1 MLHALCKGLPAHFSS
16 AFDLVCS
23 LPPLPLC
30 RGVSDKTHVSFRTR
44 SAAAAE
50 RSKKHTK
57 SSEVPAPPYCS
68 RKVGFPRQFGGQGG
82 KRRSAASGGK
92 SEALSRQRRDW
103 RARRSA
109 GIALPQRWISPHG
122 LGVPKGIF
130 SSTKRISPLFCRGA
144 AARGHRCRPA
154 RLRGALPFR
163 ASVRAPSSASGPSS
177 CAPIGNSESCC
188 KSSVWS
194 RRKRM

>member
-1 MLHALCKGLPAHFSS
+1 MKCGAQERLRSASTAFDRAKAVRKRARALPVTHSLSAPATLMLPALCKELPAGFFA

-109 GIALPQRWISPHG
+109 GIALPQRWTSPTV
-122 LGVPKGIF
+122 LGFQRGYSLQP
-130 SSTKRISPLFCRGA
+130 REYPL
-144 AARGHRCRPA
+144 
-154 RLRGALPFR
+154 
-163 ASVRAPSSASGPSS
+163 
-177 CAPIGNSESCC
+177 
-188 KSSVWS
+188 
-194 RRKRM
+194 